1 MMTARAIGTEWTY
14 SEFARLPNDGKRY
27 EIIAGELYVTPAPR
41 PIHQLVAHRLEL
53 LLGYFVAEHE
63 LGWVLSAPCDVL
75 FADGE
80 YVEPDLLF
88 VRRERRG
95 IITDRGIEG
104 PPDLVVEIA
113 SGSTAATD
121 RGAKREQYA
130 FFGVPLYW
138 IVDLEARR
146 VEIYRLQED
155 PQRPR
160 VEAEELHWTP
170 FPRGP
175 TLTISVPDLF
185 RGFE

>member
-1 MMTARAIGTEWTY
+1 MMAARAVGTEWTY

-27 EIIAGELYVTPAPR
+27 EIIAGALHVTPAPR
-41 PIHQLVAHRLEL
+41 PIHQLVLNRLNRL
-53 LLGYFVAEHE
+53 LDDFVIEHE
-63 LGWVLSAPCDVL
+63 LGWVLPAPCDVL

-80 YVEPDLLF
+80 YVEPDILF

-138 IVDLEARR
+138 IVDLEARH
-146 VEIYRLQED
+146 VEVYRLQQD
-155 PQRPR
+155 PTRPVTER
-160 VEAEELHWTP
+160 EQLRWTP
-170 FPRGP
+170 FSGGP
-175 TLTISVPDLF
+175 TLTIPVPDLF